1 MKKLLEL
8 IKLWWG
14 KTTATTKTEPVTN
27 QTKPTMTKE
36 RSTKKTGT
44 ASNEMLEQLRTFIF
58 SRYEL
63 RYNLV
68 SEQTEYRR
76 KNKKNEG
83 HAFTKNSAS
92 NDRKWQCI
100 DQRVQNTISLEA
112 LTEGINCWDRDVN
125 RLLHSEYIDTYH
137 PIKDYID
144 HLPVWDG
151 DDRVTAL
158 ASRISTDELWLRG
171 FHTWMRAMVAQWMN
185 LKMQSANALAPIL
198 VSEEQG
204 LQKSTFC
211 RMLLPPE
218 LKDYYIDRFDV
229 NSTSRFEQRLATCAL
244 INMDE
249 FDRYS
254 QKAMASLKNVMQ
266 MQTSNF
272 RKVGTSQYVNLY
284 RTASFIGTSN
294 SQELLSD
301 PSGSRRFMCMNI
313 DKTIDCSPIDH
324 EQIYAQLREELIVQ
338 GLPPFL
344 SKNDERQWQ
353 EHNRLFSITAAE
365 EEAFTQVY
373 RPALP
378 NEDCRLLTC
387 SEIITS
393 LAKLFPRLM
402 KDIRPRQMTRTLQSL
417 GVVKVHTRTG
427 NVYRVVPVCTE

>member
-1 MKKLLEL
+1 MKKLLKM
-8 IKLWWG
+8 IKQWWQT
-14 KTTATTKTEPVTN
+14 TTATTKA
-27 QTKPTMTKE
+27 KPAMTKE
-36 RSTKKTGT
+36 KNTKKAST
-44 ASNEMLEQLRTFIF
+44 ASTEMLEQLRTFIF

-76 KNKKNEG
+76 KRAKDEG
-83 HAFTKNSAS
+83 HAFTKKPAFNG
-92 NDRKWQCI
+92 RKWQCV

-112 LTEGINCWDRDVN
+112 LTQGINCWDRDVN
-125 RLLHSEYIDTYH
+125 RLLHSEYIETYH
-137 PIKDYID
+137 PIKDYME
-144 HLPVWDG
+144 HLPQWDG
-151 DDRVTAL
+151 TDRVTEL

-171 FHTWMRAMVAQWMN
+171 FHTWMLAMIGQWMN
-185 LKMQSANALAPIL
+185 VQMQSANALAPIL

-218 LKDYYIDRFDV
+218 LSDYYLDRFDV

-272 RKVGTSQYVNLY
+272 RKVGSSQYVNLY

-294 SQELLSD
+294 ARELLSD
-301 PSGSRRFMCMNI
+301 PSGSRRFMCMHI
-313 DKTIDCSPIDH
+313 DRPIECSPIDH
-324 EQIYAQLREELIVQ
+324 AQLYAQLREELLVQ
-338 GLPPFL
+338 GRQTYL
-344 SKNDERQWQ
+344 SKQDEHEWQ
-353 EHNRLFSITAAE
+353 EHNRLFCITAAE
-365 EEAFTQVY
+365 EEVFSSVY

-378 NEDCRLLTC
+378 NEECNLLTC
-387 SEIITS
+387 TEILTA
-393 LAKLFPRLM
+393 LTKHFPRLM
-402 KDIRPRQMTRTLQSL
+402 KDIRPRQMARTLQSL

-427 NVYRVVPVCTE
+427 NAYRVVLI